1 MKKDV
6 IKSLI
11 AIKQSEVPFDVI
23 GRDVTLPINRK
34 KIITVPGV
42 RRCGKSTL
50 MEIAI
55 NELVESGVSVEH
67 ILWLGF
73 DDERLKNMTSDE
85 LDDVIVSYMEMYP
98 DIPMKDVY
106 MFFDE
111 IQLIKDWEYFVLR
124 VYKSYCK
131 NIYVCGSNATMLST
145 ELSSALRGY
154 PLEYET
160 YPLSFNEYC
169 RFRGIPTK
177 GFLEQDKA
185 RLRTAFEAYNM
196 ESAFPEI
203 VLTSSKSE
211 QTKLLQGY
219 FDTMLLKD
227 LVEHYRISNIGVVR
241 YFVKRIMA
249 NLTQPTSINAIYKD
263 IKSQGLKVSKD
274 DLYLW
279 ANYICDIFMFIRIS
293 RYDRSLIKEQ
303 KSLDKYYCIDNG
315 LRGAV
320 LMPQSNDDGKG
331 LENVVLLQLNRIKQP
346 SDKITYYQGEKECD
360 FVLQRNESV
369 IQLIQVTWNM
379 TDEGIRSREINGI
392 LEASKATGCDKLF
405 VITKEEECLIEID
418 GKQIQVLPAWKWLLS
433 SAEYGVSRE

>member
-1 MKKDV
+1 MRKDI

-11 AIKQSEVPFDVI
+11 AIRQSEIPFDVI
-23 GRDVTLPINRK
+23 ERDIKLPINRK
-34 KIITVPGV
+34 KIITIPGV

-55 NELVESGVSVEH
+55 NELINSGVSPEK

-73 DDERLKNMTSDE
+73 DDERLKNMSPED
-85 LDDVIVSYMEMYP
+85 LDDVIISYMEMYP
-98 DIPMKDVY
+98 DIPIKDAY
-106 MFFDE
+106 LFFDE

-169 RFRGIPTK
+169 RFHRIATNSY
-177 GFLEQDKA
+177 LEQDRAK
-185 RLRTAFEAYNM
+185 LKVTFEAYNQA
-196 ESAFPEI
+196 SAFPEI
-203 VLTSSKSE
+203 VLTTSRSE
-211 QTKLLQGY
+211 QLKLLHGY
-219 FDTMLLKD
+219 FDTMILKD
-227 LVEHYRISNIGVVR
+227 LVEHYKISNISVVR

-249 NLTQPTSINAIYKD
+249 NLTKPTSINAIYKD
-263 IKSQGLKVSKD
+263 IKSQGLKVGKD

-293 RYDRSLIKEQ
+293 KYDRSLIKEQ

-315 LRGAV
+315 MRTAV
-320 LMPQSNDDGKG
+320 LMPQSNDDGKN
-331 LENVVLLQLNRIKQP
+331 LENTVFLQLNRLLHS
-346 SDKITYYQGEKECD
+346 SDKITYYQGNCECD
-360 FVLQRNESV
+360 FVLQREDSV
-369 IQLIQVTWNM
+369 LQLIQVTWNM
-379 TDEGIRSREINGI
+379 MDDETRTREINGL
-392 LEASKATGCDKLF
+392 LEASNVTGCDNLLI
-405 VITKEEECLIEID
+405 ITKDEEGIVTKNEKEIS
-418 GKQIQVLPAWKWLLS
+418 IIPAWKWLL
-433 SAEYGVSRE
+433 EYNTR